1 MKELTDRQKQV
12 LSFIANYIKKNSYPP
27 TIREI
32 ADHFKISVKGAHDHI
47 TALRKK
53 GHLRQADKRPRT
65 MGLTHSRPED
75 QDLVE
80 IPILGTV
87 AAGTPILVE
96 ENFDGNIMFH
106 RSMLK
111 KNRKYFAL
119 KVKGDSMIG
128 VGILPGDTAII
139 EKQNTVRNGDIA
151 VVCILDEKDSSEE
164 GVTLKRFYR
173 ESARIRLEGENPAYK
188 KERWYT
194 DVKVLGRLFTIIRS
208 Y

>member
-27 TIREI
+27 AIREI
-32 ADHFKISVKGAHDHI
+32 ADHFEISVKGAHDHI

-75 QDLVE
+75 ADLVE
-80 IPILGTV
+80 VPLLGTV
-87 AAGTPILVE
+87 AAGTPLLAE
-96 ENFDGNIMFH
+96 ENFDGNILIH

-111 KNRKYFAL
+111 KNKKYFAL

-128 VGILPGDTAII
+128 AGILEGDIAII
-139 EKQNTVRNGDIA
+139 EKHNIVNNGEIA
-151 VVCILDEKDSSEE
+151 VVVVIDKDTSEE
-164 GVTLKRFYR
+164 GVTLKRFYK
-173 ESARIRLEGENPAYK
+173 ESSRIRLEAENPAYK
-188 KERWYT
+188 PRYSH
-194 DVKVLGRLFTIIRS
+194 DVKVLGRLSTVIRS